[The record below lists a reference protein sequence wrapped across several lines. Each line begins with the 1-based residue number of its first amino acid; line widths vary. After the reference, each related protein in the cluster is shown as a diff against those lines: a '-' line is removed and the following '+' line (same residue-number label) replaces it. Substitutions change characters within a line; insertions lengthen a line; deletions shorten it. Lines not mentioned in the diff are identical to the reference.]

1 MITSKPVY
9 QNRRDDLYCRD
20 SRLTAKTLGYV
31 SHLHYNIE
39 LALVKKGKT
48 KVTVDS
54 VVYNVEEGDLIIVF
68 PNQMHRFETI
78 DREKYIL
85 LIVNPDL
92 LSELTKIFI
101 SGIPTS
107 NLIKGGALDPELW
120 SLAQSISKT
129 YSEDEPYKD
138 TVLHGY
144 LLAFFGKLLP
154 RLTIKD
160 VPSKECNVLGS
171 ILNYCINNSDK
182 PLSLD
187 LLEKELHISKYYI
200 SHTMSSKLQMGFNDY
215 VNSLRVSNAC
225 RLLQK
230 TDKSI
235 TEISDLVGF
244 NTLRTFNRAF
254 LKQMGMTP
262 SEYRAKT

>member
-1 MITSKPVY
+1 MKINFPEYACRYAAELARKCD
-9 QNRRDDLYCRD
+9 QFRRQMQFDAAELENDDDLPVDPFGELDEASGVYGLKHRFPD
-20 SRLTAKTLGYV
+20 RVLVMRIESDAQHSV
-31 SHLHYNIE
+31 SFRVKNIIPFIGE
-39 LALVKKGKT
+39 
-48 KVTVDS
+48 
-54 VVYNVEEGDLIIVF
+54 YNVEEGDLIIVF

-160 VPSKECNVLGS
+160 VPSKECNVHS
-171 ILNYCINNSDK
+171 
-182 PLSLD
+182 
-187 LLEKELHISKYYI
+187 
-200 SHTMSSKLQMGFNDY
+200 
-215 VNSLRVSNAC
+215 
-225 RLLQK
+225 
-230 TDKSI
+230 
-235 TEISDLVGF
+235 
-244 NTLRTFNRAF
+244 
-254 LKQMGMTP
+254 
-262 SEYRAKT
+262 